1 MLKRQFDD
9 SLAHFGV
16 KGMRWGVRKKTNHK
30 PRKSISEMSNDELQE
45 AITRGNLER
54 QYAALQPQSGLA
66 RIGGKYRNKLEEN
79 ATNVASKITVNAVMG
94 IMDYGMS
101 RLKDPN
107 SAVLAEHGEQIYNVY
122 KNYIWRR

>member
-1 MLKRQFDD
+1 MLKHHFDD

-16 KGMRWGVRKKTNHK
+16 KGMRWGVRKKTTHK
-30 PRKSISEMSNDELQE
+30 PQKSISEMSNDELQE

-94 IMDYGMS
+94 VMDYGVS

-107 SAVLAEHGEQIYNVY
+107 SIAFTEHGEQIYNVY
-122 KNYIWRR
+122 RKYIWRR

>member
-1 MLKRQFDD
+1 MKRQFDD

-16 KGMRWGVRKKTNHK
+16 KGMRWGVRKKTTPK

-79 ATNVASKITVNAVMG
+79 ATNVASKITVNALMG
-94 IMDYGMS
+94 VMDYGVG

-107 SAVLAEHGEQIYNVY
+107 SIAFTEHGEQIYNVY
-122 KNYIWRR
+122 RNYIWRR

>member
-1 MLKRQFDD
+1 MLKHQFDD

-16 KGMRWGVRKKTNHK
+16 KGMRWGVRKKTTRK

-66 RIGGKYRNKLEEN
+66 RIGSKYRNKLEEN
-79 ATNVASKITVNAVMG
+79 AMNVASKITVNAVMG
-94 IMDYGMS
+94 VMDYGMR
-101 RLKDPN
+101 RLKDPD
-107 SAVLAEHGEQIYNVY
+107 SLVFAEHGDKIYNVY